1 MRPGFLLLLP
11 TALAPL
17 AAAQSA
23 APSATPP
30 RATDSPASSKLEP
43 WRLKTALDLPAWL
56 TLSGTQRTRFEY
68 LDGQFRADSASK
80 TYDDSDHLFALRT
93 TLRADVR
100 LESFLATAELMD
112 ARQYE
117 ADAGSA
123 LDTTTVDAAEFV
135 QAFAGYEGKGLVR
148 DGDRTTAI
156 VGRHTMDLGNR
167 RLVARNDFRNTT
179 NNFDG
184 LNVLW
189 EGASKS
195 SLRAF
200 YTLPVRRLPTDET
213 SLLDNDVEL
222 DESNR
227 HVQFWGLY
235 GTLAELFPKVQAEL
249 YWLELDEQDSAGLA
263 TADRDLTTLG
273 LRSLRKPAKGEFDFE
288 LESAWQFGSSHSNTT
303 SATELDHD
311 ARFHHLEAGYTF
323 DASWKPRLALQYDI
337 ATGDDSPTD
346 GENNR
351 FDTLFGARRWEFGPT
366 GIFGAIARSNVS
378 APGWRVTANP
388 TDALDLMVAHRFAYL
403 ESDTDA
409 YTPGNVRDPSGNSGD
424 EVGQL
429 VELRARWSVL
439 PGNFSLDFG
448 VAHLFAGEFLDNAP
462 NATGNGDTNYV
473 YLQTLLSF

>member
-1 MRPGFLLLLP
+1 MTRLSLVL
-11 TALAPL
+11 LAPIAL
-17 AAAQSA
+17 SSLVAAQS
-23 APSATPP
+23 SA
-30 RATDSPASSKLEP
+30 SPAKSDP
-43 WRLKTALDLPAWL
+43 WRLKSALGLPEWL
-56 TLSGTQRTRFEY
+56 SLSGTQRTRFEH
-68 LDGQFRADSASK
+68 LDGQFRADSATK

-93 TLRADVR
+93 TLRADAR
-100 LESFLATAELMD
+100 LESFIATAELMD

-117 ADAGSA
+117 ADSGSA
-123 LDTTTVDAAEFV
+123 IDTTVVNAAEFV
-135 QAFAGYEGKGLVR
+135 QAFVGYEGKGLVR
-148 DGDRTTAI
+148 EGDKTTAI

-184 LNVLW
+184 INVLW
-189 EGASKS
+189 ESATKS

-200 YTLPVRRLPTDET
+200 YTLPVRRLPTDEE

-249 YWLELDEQDSAGLA
+249 YWLELDEQDSAGLP

-273 LRSLRKPAKGEFDFE
+273 LRALRKPAKGAFDFE
-288 LESAWQFGSSHSNTT
+288 LESAWQFGSSHSGAS

-323 DASWKPRLALQYDI
+323 DATWKPRLALQYDL
-337 ATGDDSPTD
+337 ATGDDDSLD

-366 GIFGAIARSNVS
+366 GIFGALARANLVS
-378 APGWRVTANP
+378 PGWRVTANP
-388 TDALDLMVAHRFAYL
+388 TDALDLMFAHRFAYL
-403 ESDTDA
+403 ESETDA

-429 VELRARWSVL
+429 VEFRARWNVL

-462 NATGNGDTNYV
+462 TASGNGDTSYV

>member
-1 MRPGFLLLLP
+1 MIRNGLLLLVP
-11 TALAPL
+11 VALAPIGRS
-17 AAAQSA
+17 QG
-23 APSATPP
+23 APATAPDP
-30 RATDSPASSKLEP
+30 TKAEP
-43 WRLKTALDLPAWL
+43 WRLKDAAGLPEWL
-56 TLSGTQRTRFEY
+56 TLSGTQRTRFEH
-68 LDGQFRADSASK
+68 LDGQFRANSATK

-93 TLRADVR
+93 TLRADAR
-100 LESFLATAELMD
+100 LESFIATAELMD

-117 ADAGSA
+117 ADSGSA
-123 LDTTTVDAAEFV
+123 IDTTVVNAAEFV
-135 QAFAGYEGKGLVR
+135 QAFVGYAGKGLVR
-148 DGDRTTAI
+148 EGDKTTAI

-184 LNVLW
+184 INVLW
-189 EGASKS
+189 ESATKS

-200 YTLPVRRLPTDET
+200 YTLPVRRLPTGLPTDEA

-249 YWLELDEQDSAGLA
+249 YWLELDEQDSAGLP

-273 LRSLRKPAKGEFDFE
+273 LRSVRKAAKGEFDFE
-288 LESAWQFGSSHSNTT
+288 LESAWQFGSSHSSLS

-323 DASWKPRLALQYDI
+323 DATWKPRLALQYDL
-337 ATGDDSPTD
+337 ATGDDDSLD

-366 GIFGAIARSNVS
+366 GIFGAIARSNIS
-378 APGWRVTANP
+378 SPGWRVTANP
-388 TDALDLMVAHRFAYL
+388 TEALDLMFAHRFAYL

-409 YTPGNVRDPSGNSGD
+409 YTPGNVRDDLGNSGD

-429 VELRARWSVL
+429 VEFRARWNVL

-462 NATGNGDTNYV
+462 NASGNGDTSYV